1 MYYVKK
7 IKQIPSCFTV
17 PFKIFLLFL
26 KKKNKNFG
34 TGDDGLRK
42 APLSAVWF
50 SDTTFTLLKGISSAN
65 DKQVQYLFFC
75 FLLYFFPDFLP
86 SFRAQRE
93 EIGALSTSTIQKII
107 IFSLDFLN

>member
-17 PFKIFLLFL
+17 PFKNFLLFL

-65 DKQVQYLFFC
+65 DKQVLFF
-75 FLLYFFPDFLP
+75 
-86 SFRAQRE
+86 SF
-93 EIGALSTSTIQKII
+93 SVFSC
-107 IFSLDFLN
+107 IFSGFSPFV